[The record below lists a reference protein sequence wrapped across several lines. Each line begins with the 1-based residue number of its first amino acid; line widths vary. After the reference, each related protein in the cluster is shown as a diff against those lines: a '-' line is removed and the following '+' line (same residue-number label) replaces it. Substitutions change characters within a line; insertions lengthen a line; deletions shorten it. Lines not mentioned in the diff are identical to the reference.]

1 MVASTQITKTEIFA
15 FIAVQISF
23 KLLSLKVLFISRKG
37 NRNWLMLLSCHVRVS
52 EAIYT
57 L

>member
-15 FIAVQISF
+15 FIAVQMSF

-37 NRNWLMLLSCHVRVS
+37 NRNWLMLSCHVRVS